1 LAFLVPVPVL
11 SDHEVF
17 VEQLLAVPD
26 EWDMWFEEEI
36 CNQLLLGTEAP
47 GALEKEENGEYYK
60 AEHISIPHMEPPA
73 ETVLPML
80 ENAG

>member
-1 LAFLVPVPVL
+1 LAEKLPGKPPASRECYVTL
-11 SDHEVF
+11 T
-17 VEQLLAVPD
+17 A
-26 EWDMWFEEEI
+26 

-47 GALEKEENGEYYK
+47 GPLEKEENGEYYK